1 MDQTEGFATEQSSSD
16 DISLGKVTVSG
27 VSGTGLDAGNVRV
40 VNIPDTPGAG
50 TDAVNK
56 NYVDA
61 VAQGLAVKL
70 PVKAVA
76 VSNVASLSGPQ
87 SVDSVSL
94 VANDRVLLTAQ
105 SDVKFSGTGDS
116 IDVLVGGTGDSLT
129 FATGTVTLVDSAGA
143 FTAND
148 VGKRLTIAGASN
160 SGNNGTFVI
169 ASYVDATS
177 VTFANASGVTETS
190 SFTYSSTD
198 VRLIDAGGTFPSNAA
213 GMKITVAGASN
224 SGNNGTFTIYS
235 RISGTAVI
243 FANAAAVAET
253 SSFTYTGET
262 GVDNGIW
269 VVQTGA
275 WTRPVDFA
283 TGTHSGH
290 AFVFVEDGSV
300 YADTGW
306 VCTSNAPA
314 DVIGTNQLTWVQF
327 SAAGVI
333 LAGNGLTKVGNTIS
347 VKKGD
352 GIEVTSNSNST
363 NIDLATNPGLALS
376 GTSPNKKLTA
386 LVDAAGGVQINGSSG
401 LALYL
406 NGTTLQTS
414 GSGVSVKGV
423 PNLFEIGGTP
433 TSQTAGVGVV
443 TAANLN
449 TLTAGSA
456 SNADAL
462 HVHTISASPK
472 AERVEKD
479 YAVGESIAAADPV
492 YWTST
497 NDRIGKGAAN
507 NSTKSRIVGIART
520 AQSTP
525 GNTAPIVTAGPCA
538 GILSSATAGTPYY
551 LGATGGITSTI
562 PTTGN
567 RIIEMGFAMNETD
580 LFVRVVDYGKK
591 V

>member
-16 DISLGKVTVSG
+16 DISLGKITVSG

-40 VNIPDTPGAG
+40 VNLPDTPGAG

-61 VAQGLAVKL
+61 VAQGLAVKN

-94 VANDRVLLTAQ
+94 IAGDRVLLSAQ
-105 SDVKFSGTGDS
+105 SAVPFSGTGDS
-116 IDVLVGGTGDSLT
+116 VNVLVGGTGDSLT

-148 VGKRLTIAGASN
+148 VGKRLTIAGATN
-160 SGNNGTFVI
+160 PGNDGTFVI
-169 ASYVDATS
+169 VSYVDATS
-177 VTFANASGVTETS
+177 VTFANATGVTETS
-190 SFTYSSTD
+190 SFTYASTD
-198 VRLIDAGGTFPSNAA
+198 VRLTDAGGTFPATAA
-213 GMKITVAGASN
+213 GMKIVVAGSTN
-224 SGNNGTFTIYS
+224 PGNDGTFTIFS
-235 RISGTAVI
+235 RISATDII
-243 FANAAAVAET
+243 FANATGVTET
-253 SSFTYTGET
+253 ASFTYTGQT
-262 GVDNGIW
+262 GIDNGIW
-269 VVQTGA
+269 VVQAST

-283 TGTHSGH
+283 TGAHSGH

-300 YADTGW
+300 YMDTGW
-306 VCTSNAPA
+306 VCTTNAPT
-314 DVIGTNQLTWVQF
+314 DIIGTNQLTWVQF

-333 LAGNGLTKVGNTIS
+333 LAGNGLSKSGNTIS

-352 GIEVTSNSNST
+352 GIEVSSNSNST
-363 NIDLATNPGLALS
+363 NVDLATNPGLSLS

-386 LVDAAGGVQINGSSG
+386 LVDAAGGVQINGASG

-406 NGTTLQTS
+406 NGTTLQVS

-423 PNLFEIGGTP
+423 PNLFEIGGSA
-433 TSQTAGVGVV
+433 TSQTGGTGVV

-479 YAVGESIAAADPV
+479 YAVGESIAAGDPV
-492 YWTST
+492 YWTAT
-497 NDRIGKGAAN
+497 NDRIGKGDAAAAA
-507 NSTKSRIVGIART
+507 KSRIVGVART

-538 GILSSATAGTPYY
+538 GVLSGATAGTPYY
-551 LGATGGITSTI
+551 LAAAGGITSTI
-562 PTTGN
+562 PATGN
-567 RIIEMGFAMNETD
+567 RIIEVGFAMNASD

-591 V
+591 I